1 MSETPEAPPPGSLS
15 YSQLKQERTPVAPK
29 KGVMGKIA
37 RLAAVLGIIGAGTVG
52 VGKGVETGASLA
64 GRAIEQGGQLKDSIS
79 LTPAQRDALEKYT
92 AVVKN
97 NPKLIKKDIVIYDP
111 EDELQEINAR
121 NQHDTN
127 SPQSIINKLKVGT
140 HFKEAIVVTGQDPNS
155 PLERRTESDWY
166 FIPTKWDNGKP
177 TDGMFVHSKYG
188 RQQKPEEKNF
198 LVATSPNSAKP

>member
-15 YSQLKQERTPVAPK
+15 YSQLKQENTPVAPK

-64 GRAIEQGGQLKDSIS
+64 GSAIEQAGQLKDSIS

-97 NPKLIKKDIVIYDP
+97 NPELIKKDIVIYDP
-111 EDELQEINAR
+111 ENKLQEINAR
-121 NQHDTN
+121 NQHDINT
-127 SPQSIINKLKVGT
+127 PQSIIDKVKVGT
-140 HFKEAIVVTGQDPNS
+140 YFKEAIIVTGQDPNS
-155 PLERRTESDWY
+155 LPERPTESNWY
-166 FIPTKWDNGKP
+166 FIPTKWNEGKP

-188 RQQKPEEKNF
+188 RQQKPEEKNI
-198 LVATSPNSAKP
+198 LATTASNSSKP